1 MKKGHVY
8 PHLWKTGP
16 DPERHHR
23 YDIWLQQRNQAEWR
37 GEEWDLSFEQWLVLW
52 EPDWHRRGRTRGCMC
67 MTRRDWDQ
75 PWSADNVEIITREQH
90 ARHQR
95 ERRLAGEV
103 SAARQHLKEKQ

>member
-16 DPERHHR
+16 DPERHRR

-52 EPDWHRRGRTRGCMC
+52 EPDWHLRGRERGCKC
-67 MTRRDWDQ
+67 MTRINWDEA
-75 PWSADNVEIITREQH
+75 WSADNVEIITREQH

-103 SAARQHLKEKQ
+103 SVARQHLKEQQ